1 MTTRSQFLV
10 AAVCAAVLSYAAEAP
25 AQTPGAGAAPGAA
38 STGAPGD
45 APKMKAIV
53 YRNYGP
59 PDVLRLE
66 EIERPVPAED
76 QLLVKVRAA
85 SVNPLDWHYMEGTP
99 YVARL
104 LAFGMLAPTNPRLG
118 VDYSGTVEA
127 VGKNI
132 TRFKPGDEVFGGKTG
147 AFAEYVCVRED
158 RAVTLKPPSLT
169 FEQAASVPIAGLTAL
184 QALRDNG
191 KVQPGQKVLI
201 NGASGGVGT
210 FAVQIARSYGADVT
224 GVCSTRNLDLV
235 RSLGANQVIDYTKE
249 DFTTGAQR
257 YDLILDNVGNHSL
270 LECRR
275 ALTPRGKYVLIGGG
289 GVNDGRW
296 VGPLIRPVKALA
308 LKPFVTQEMGM
319 MLADLNPQD
328 LAVMGDLI
336 KDGKVTPVIDRRYKL
351 SEVPEA
357 IRYLEEGHA
366 RGKVVITVDP
376 GNDAAPPGGDAKAAA
391 AGFIQPD
398 MVILMVLAGALVVPV
413 LAALALNRGFRR
425 RNPGNR
431 PYRWGYYFGLMS
443 IVFGL
448 LLGMMLESGAIAVI
462 ACGAA
467 YAVLAW
473 FFARRHRWAW
483 IMLTVLSLNP
493 IAWIINA
500 VYLRKRWAESS
511 A

>member
-1 MTTRSQFLV
+1 
-10 AAVCAAVLSYAAEAP
+10 
-25 AQTPGAGAAPGAA
+25 
-38 STGAPGD
+38 
-45 APKMKAIV
+45 
-53 YRNYGP
+53 
-59 PDVLRLE
+59 
-66 EIERPVPAED
+66 
-76 QLLVKVRAA
+76 
-85 SVNPLDWHYMEGTP
+85 MEGTP

-104 LAFGMLAPTNPRLG
+104 LAFGMLAPANTRLG

-158 RAVTLKPPSLT
+158 RAVTLKPASLT

-249 DFTTGAQR
+249 DFTRGAQR

-308 LKPFVTQEMGM
+308 LKPFVAQEMGM
-319 MLADLNPQD
+319 MLAELNPQD
-328 LAVMGDLI
+328 LALMGDLM
-336 KDGKVTPVIDRRYKL
+336 KEGKVTPVIDRRYKL
-351 SEVPEA
+351 SEVPAA

-366 RGKVVITVDP
+366 RGKVVITVDAE
-376 GNDAAPPGGDAKAAA
+376 NDPAPTGGDGKAAA

-398 MVILMVLAGALVVPV
+398 LVILLILAGAVVVPV
-413 LAALALNRGFRR
+413 VAALALNRGFRR
-425 RNPGNR
+425 RNPGTR

-462 ACGAA
+462 ACGVV

-473 FFARRHRWAW
+473 FFARRRRWAW
-483 IMLTVLSLNP
+483 IMLTVLSFNP

-500 VYLRKRWAESS
+500 VYLRKRWAETS

>member
-1 MTTRSQFLV
+1 
-10 AAVCAAVLSYAAEAP
+10 VLSFAAESP
-25 AQTPGAGAAPGAA
+25 AQALDAGAAPGAA
-38 STGAPGD
+38 SASAPGA

-66 EIERPVPAED
+66 EIDRPVPDDD
-76 QLLVKVRAA
+76 QMLVKVRAA
-85 SVNPLDWHYMEGTP
+85 SVNPLDWHFMEGTP

-104 LAFGMLAPTNPRLG
+104 LAFGMRAPTNTRLG

-147 AFAEYVCVRED
+147 AFAEYICVRED

-249 DFTTGAQR
+249 DFTRGEQR

-270 LECRR
+270 LECRH

-308 LKPFVTQEMGM
+308 MRPFVTQEMGM
-319 MLADLNPQD
+319 MLAELNPQD
-328 LAVMGDLI
+328 LAIVGDLI

-351 SEVPEA
+351 SEVPAA

-376 GNDAAPPGGDAKAAA
+376 ENDPAPPTGDAKAPA

-398 MVILMVLAGALVVPV
+398 MVILLLLAGVLVVPV
-413 LAALALNRGFRR
+413 VAALALNRGFRR
-425 RNPGNR
+425 RNPGDR

-448 LLGMMLESGAIAVI
+448 LLGMMLESGAVAVI
-462 ACGAA
+462 ACGVL

-473 FFARRHRWAW
+473 FFARRRRWAW